1 MTLICLKIFL
11 KKIKPNLGENLR
23 LKQRQSIETIKMI
36 VAKKDKNIKGN
47 YTAKIK
53 EYAHMIS
60 DIHDLQQETKKK

>member
-1 MTLICLKIFL
+1 
-11 KKIKPNLGENLR
+11 
-23 LKQRQSIETIKMI
+23 MI

-60 DIHDLQQETKKK
+60 DIHDLQQETKKNN